1 MSASGR
7 MMVFEKTRQL
17 GRRIPLQRAFA
28 ARGLQLFEQPQ
39 LVRYALVEEVSDDGP
54 FFMLKRGKENNIA
67 WNEEPEPD
75 QGRPFDGTSVRSASS
90 GPDSPLYENHWPSA
104 QRAWEQLNDKK
115 VIREDTAEESDGRQL
130 HVELGTAEGLRYLY
144 CANTFDQRQRRC
156 YTHTIKRSFKAARK
170 QGSA

>member
-1 MSASGR
+1 

-54 FFMLKRGKENNIA
+54 FFVLRRGKGNDIA

-75 QGRPFDGTSVRSASS
+75 EGRAFGRTPVRSATSA
-90 GPDSPLYENHWPSA
+90 PDSPLYENHWPSA
-104 QRAWEQLNDKK
+104 QGVWEQLNDKT
-115 VIREDTAEESDGRQL
+115 VIRQDTGEESGGRQL

-144 CANTFDQRQRRC
+144 CANTFDQRQLVLVEPARAGML
-156 YTHTIKRSFKAARK
+156 HTYYQEII